1 MKRLIPLLLVVIT
14 ACSAEKYIT
23 EARDQVRNNDYE
35 AALININKAVE
46 KEPDNVDAWLFRGDL
61 GIVLNDEALA
71 MNSYRKAYEVSP
83 DMRILDKWGRTA
95 LDYGYYQK
103 ADSIFGELYDQSVGN
118 VRVQQMVQQMQDQ
131 AKWAQNQVD
140 NPVDF
145 NPLNMGPNVNRLEM
159 QYFPAVTADGNTLM
173 FTGRNLSDQNTD
185 EDFYVTSRVESDW
198 DVAEMLPGRLNTPRN
213 EGAMCLSADGKV
225 IFYTGCT
232 DPYNPR
238 TDSRGS
244 CDIYVSFKRPDGT
257 WTEGRNLGDNINTA
271 QWETQPT
278 LSPDGKTLFFVR
290 GRNTMAKNTD
300 IFYSVWDGNSWSE
313 AQRLPGDLNTDGKE
327 EAPFIHFDGRTMYFA
342 SNGHMGM
349 GQADLFKAE
358 LLEDGTWGNVTNLGY
373 PINTYRG
380 EFGMVVAPD
389 GRTAYYASDRG
400 QALDNMQLYSF
411 ELPENARAT
420 PVAWVTGI
428 VVDDETNQPVD
439 AELQFVDIATG
450 RSPLTGRSGE
460 SGEFTVSLPAN
471 ASYAVNVSG
480 ESYLFYS
487 ENFTLQNQTEASAV
501 NLEIRLKKLSIG
513 DALVLENVFF
523 DTDSDVIDPSSESE
537 LNRLAVFLKQ
547 NPTVKLGID
556 GHTDN
561 RGDGNYN
568 MDLSRRRARSIV
580 EFLVGAGIDQDR
592 LEARGFGDTKPKADN
607 STAEGR
613 ALNRRTEMTILNL

>member
-1 MKRLIPLLLVVIT
+1 MKRLIPLLLVVLT

-61 GIVLNDEALA
+61 GIVLNDETLA

-95 LDYGYYQK
+95 LDYGYYKQ

-118 VRVQQMVQQMQDQ
+118 VRVQQMVQQMQDE
-131 AKWAQNQVD
+131 AKWAQSQVD

-145 NPLNMGPNVNRLEM
+145 NPLNMGTNVNRLEM

-185 EDFYVTSRVESDW
+185 EDFYVTSRDDSDW

-213 EGAMCLSADGKV
+213 EGAMCLSADGRV

-313 AQRLPGDLNTDGKE
+313 AQRLPGDVNTDGKE

-342 SNGHMGM
+342 SDGHMGM

-460 SGEFTVSLPAN
+460 RGEFTVSLPAN
-471 ASYAVNVSG
+471 ASYAINVSG

-501 NLEIRLKKLSIG
+501 NLEIRLKKLTVG

-523 DTDSDVIDPSSESE
+523 DTDSDIIDPSSESE

-561 RGDGNYN
+561 RGDSNYN

-580 EFLVGAGIDQDR
+580 EFLVEAGIDQDR